1 MLLFPFLLAFA
12 RSFISLFYHY
22 SQKPQLLLLCVFAL
36 YILLHAVLQHENVCA
51 NIVYMNGGDT
61 DTGGAQVNPSN
72 TPPSNPDSRP
82 MEPVDS
88 SMRDASLLSIS
99 HDQLNP
105 DINQQPISQP
115 GVQVGAPV
123 TPEAVTGPIVSSPV
137 PDATTSSTVVPHS
150 AINANPQPQPA
161 DQLIAQTFASGGLP
175 NQPGTV
181 APPYQPQQSTAQF
194 FAQAVVPD
202 NSSASAV
209 AHQRKKSKKPLIV
222 TLILIFTLVVV
233 GGLLIA
239 YMVINNMDNNSAKN
253 PFEEFIIYLTGEDD
267 ANKAM
272 TNFIEDNYYAIDK
285 YFDQQGTE
293 ESKNYFNQLH
303 QQWEKYV
310 NSNRDED
317 DEKDLITEI
326 DGDLGVVYLYT
337 EKNIIPA
344 EEVLKRYQQD
354 GEDGAIA
361 YFSEYFALENRIS
374 EKETQ
379 YIMYQD
385 NYLSSVIKMIKI
397 YQNNGCITGNNID
410 ERCIEMKGLY
420 NSQDYRY
427 MMQAVSAIRNYAVD
441 SKNQVKIACEKLIKV
456 RMDKSDQNKE

>member
-1 MLLFPFLLAFA
+1 M
-12 RSFISLFYHY
+12 
-22 SQKPQLLLLCVFAL
+22 
-36 YILLHAVLQHENVCA
+36 
-51 NIVYMNGGDT
+51 
-61 DTGGAQVNPSN
+61 
-72 TPPSNPDSRP
+72 
-82 MEPVDS
+82 
-88 SMRDASLLSIS
+88 
-99 HDQLNP
+99 
-105 DINQQPISQP
+105 
-115 GVQVGAPV
+115 
-123 TPEAVTGPIVSSPV
+123 
-137 PDATTSSTVVPHS
+137 PHS